1 MTKYFQKPFFRKL
14 FLSYTAILLACSLV
28 FSSILFQQILQR
40 ERSVQEQQC
49 RSDAQLLMQVVDDKF
64 TEIENIGTQ
73 LASAQWFQK
82 VRSQSEILNSSITV
96 LERRDICQELQ
107 TYYSILQVADS
118 IALLLPEK
126 EQAVDR
132 VSFWEEER
140 YFSSIGLEKD
150 LIDEETEKALVESYK
165 SMLLV
170 PGENGSFYVF
180 KQLNY
185 GTEPDSVLFC
195 LINASW
201 FQQFLSQRF
210 ADSLGSLEIIS
221 DGEVVFS
228 MTQEGESPD
237 QWQRFELDSNLYQ
250 WTYSIAIQPPQTAF
264 AGQGLM
270 LGSLLLLVLLVG
282 GALALFLARASY
294 APLFQLMQRLNLIE
308 TQENEQ
314 EFQALEHVF
323 QDLGKQNRDL
333 EQISTQYYN
342 TMRTN
347 LISSLLAGAFS
358 EERLP
363 SSCRCSAWISRRR
376 WNIWWGFWSMW
387 TLPAPSRKRW
397 TTCSL
402 TPSARSGRLPPS
414 GWSPWISSWWAF
426 SPLPRAAEA
435 CLRAPTWCGITVPHI
450 LARMWGSP
458 AGCPRRA

>member
-28 FSSILFQQILQR
+28 FSSILFQQILQQ

-82 VRSQSEILNSSITV
+82 VRSQSEILNASITV

-140 YFSSIGLEKD
+140 YFSSIGLEED

-185 GTEPDSVLFC
+185 GTEPDSVLF
-195 LINASW
+195 
-201 FQQFLSQRF
+201 LSQRF

-228 MTQEGESPD
+228 MTQEGGDPD

-333 EQISTQYYN
+333 EQIST
-342 TMRTN
+342 R
-347 LISSLLAGAFS
+347 ISFLVELVSITSPQAQVMVVFS
-358 EERLP
+358 YL
-363 SSCRCSAWISRRR
+363 
-376 WNIWWGFWSMW
+376 
-387 TLPAPSRKRW
+387 
-397 TTCSL
+397 
-402 TPSARSGRLPPS
+402 
-414 GWSPWISSWWAF
+414 GWMF
-426 SPLPRAAEA
+426 SFIPV
-435 CLRAPTWCGITVPHI
+435 TSF
-450 LARMWGSP
+450 GSQSNNSKII
-458 AGCPRRA
+458 AQGS